1 MASIQN
7 KTVLITGGASGI
19 GKLTGLRCLEK
30 GASKLVIWDNNPVFL
45 EQTTNEFRKS
55 GYMIFP
61 YLLDVSNTE
70 AVIENAKKVR
80 EEAGQV
86 DIVINNAG
94 VVVGK
99 EFKDHSHHD
108 IEFTIK
114 INTTAMMH
122 VALEFLPGMISKRN
136 GHIVNIASAA
146 GLLANPKMSV
156 YVASK
161 WGVTGWSE
169 SLRIELEKIK
179 SGICVT
185 TVCPSYIDTGMF
197 AGVKT
202 NFLLPILKPE
212 KAVNKIIKAIEH
224 NKIAVRMPF
233 LVHLLPLVRGILP
246 ARVFD
251 WFVGHVLG
259 VYDSMAEF
267 AGHDYF
273 KKPEEK
279 NEGKA

>member
-19 GKLTGLRCLEK
+19 GKLMGLKCLEK
-30 GASKLVIWDNNPVFL
+30 GASKLVIWDVNPEFL
-45 EQTTNEFRKS
+45 NQTTAEFRKS
-55 GYMIFP
+55 GYTIFP
-61 YLLDVSNTE
+61 YLLDVSNVE
-70 AVIENAKKVR
+70 AVKEKAEKVR
-80 EEAGQV
+80 AEAGSV

-108 IEFTIK
+108 IDFTMN
-114 INTTAMMH
+114 INTTAIMH
-122 VALEFLPGMISKRN
+122 VTLEFLQGMLYKGS

-169 SLRIELEKIK
+169 SLRIELETIN

-185 TVCPSYIDTGMF
+185 TVNPSYIDTGMF
-197 AGVKT
+197 AGVRT

-212 KAVNKIIKAIEH
+212 RAVDKIIKAIEY
-224 NKIAVRMPF
+224 NKISVRMPF
-233 LVHLLPLVRGILP
+233 LVNLLPFVRGIFP
-246 ARVFD
+246 ARLFD

-267 AGHDYF
+267 AGHDYY
-273 KKPEEK
+273 KSPNNLSGSKV
-279 NEGKA
+279 